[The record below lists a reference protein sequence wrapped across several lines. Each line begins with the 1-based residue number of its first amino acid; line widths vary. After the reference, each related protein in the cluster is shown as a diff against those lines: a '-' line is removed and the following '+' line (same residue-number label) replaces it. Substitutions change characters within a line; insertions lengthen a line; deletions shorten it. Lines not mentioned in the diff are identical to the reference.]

1 MGARLRSC
9 DRHRCRLLDLEFTTC
24 RVALL
29 AVIVSVC
36 YPAFAQSPAET
47 PNSFFARGTPT
58 FVVGTAGDER
68 CDRAIRGQVDLMR
81 ELGFKSAPIVEDVK
95 VADIW
100 PANPILYGGAHVN
113 ALVRSLAS
121 DLPFV
126 VDTGRIEIGG
136 QTFEGD
142 EYRLIAF
149 VPATAKHPDFL
160 LYAGAASP
168 GVEEINAV
176 RHGDDGFVVC
186 DRFGVLVR
194 GGWTRDE
201 VGAWRASLG
210 AHERRLEWRA
220 SSPDERRVRVLRP
233 AIVKRSETEV
243 AEDAA
248 IMRGLARTERQLGL
262 ELGAPLEVHVYPDR
276 GSIRSL
282 TGQAADGHADP
293 ISRTLHVI
301 AFDAAEG
308 GPLEHLVSHEAT
320 HVLVPAKIGPAGS
333 PLLGEGLAVW
343 VSGKYGGKSLDEWQR
358 ALARP
363 IDSVEELLG
372 PGFRALPEAT
382 SYPLAGLFVATL
394 VDAVGRENVLRELYG
409 AGASHWSA
417 ACARAG
423 TSAAHVSEAFKAFLA
438 R

>member
-1 MGARLRSC
+1 MGTELGSC
-9 DRHRCRLLDLEFTTC
+9 DRHRCRLLSFAPC
-24 RVALL
+24 RFAML
-29 AVIVSVC
+29 AVIASVS
-36 YPAFAQSPAET
+36 YPAFAQSTAET

-68 CDRAIRGQVDLMR
+68 CDRAIRGQVDLIR
-81 ELGFKSAPIVEDVK
+81 ELVFQGAPIVEDAK
-95 VADIW
+95 VAHGW
-100 PANPILYGGAHVN
+100 PANPIVYGGAHVN
-113 ALVRSLAS
+113 ALVRSLES
-121 DLPFV
+121 DLPFA
-126 VDTGRIEIGG
+126 VDTGRVEIGG
-136 QTFEGD
+136 QLFEGD

-160 LYAGAASP
+160 LYAGAATP

-176 RHGDDGFVVC
+176 KHGDDGFVVC

-201 VGAWRASLG
+201 TGAWRANLG
-210 AHERRLEWRA
+210 PRERRLEWRA
-220 SSPDERRVRVLRP
+220 SSPDARRLRVLRP
-233 AIVKRSETEV
+233 AIVKRSETEA

-248 IMRGLARTERQLGL
+248 IARGLARAEQQLGL

-276 GSIRSL
+276 GSKRSL
-282 TGQAADGHADP
+282 TGKAGDGHGDP

-301 AFDAAEG
+301 AFDAGEG

-333 PLLGEGLAVW
+333 PLFGEGLAVW
-343 VSGKYGGKSLDEWQR
+343 VSGKYGGKSLDEWR
-358 ALARP
+358 RTLAKP
-363 IDSVEELLG
+363 IASVDELLG

-382 SYPLAGLFVATL
+382 SYPLAGLLVASL
-394 VDAVGRENVLRELYG
+394 VDAVGKENVLREFYG
-409 AGASHWSA
+409 AGVSQWSA

-423 TSAAHVSEAFKAFLA
+423 TSAPRVSQAFEAFLMQ
-438 R
+438 